1 MSTYIE
7 SGHLFKKLNLY
18 DSETARLAKFKDRQ
32 LETHAHLLAP
42 KPHDDW
48 MVEALAQILITKNIW
63 CDSQLNEEKLKAIRK
78 LVLGRKDLLISN
90 TEIMIK

>member
-1 MSTYIE
+1 
-7 SGHLFKKLNLY
+7 LNLY

-32 LETHAHLLAP
+32 LETEAKLLSP

-63 CDSQLNEEKLKAIRK
+63 SDSQLNDEKLKAIRK
-78 LVLGRKDLLISN
+78 LVLERKDLLISN
-90 TEIMIK
+90 TQIMTK